1 MSRLPFIEE
10 PKCETA
16 TVVSYIDDRA
26 EIKREVKE
34 RHAAK
39 KLADR
44 QLNDLRKRYA
54 KERGLFSPG
63 IDFALK
69 LKEEFNE
76 DSARE
81 WLRGFDVA
89 REVVG
94 LDEFLGVQ
102 SDLLESLAREDAGKQ
117 LAEAVA

>member
-10 PKCETA
+10 PVCEPTI
-16 TVVSYIDDRA
+16 VRSYVEDRA

-69 LKEEFNE
+69 LKEEFNV

-94 LDEFLGVQ
+94 LDEALGVQ
-102 SDLLESLAREDAGKQ
+102 SDLMENLEREDAGKQ

>member
-1 MSRLPFIEE
+1 MSRLPFIEQPVCE
-10 PKCETA
+10 PDI
-16 TVVSYIDDRA
+16 VGSYIDDRA
-26 EIKREVKE
+26 EIKSEVRE

-39 KLADR
+39 KLADG
-44 QLNDLRKRYA
+44 QLNELRKRYA
-54 KERGLFSPG
+54 KERGLFTPG

-69 LKEEFNE
+69 LKEEFTP

-94 LDEFLGVQ
+94 LDEALGAQ
-102 SDLLESLAREDAGKQ
+102 PDLLENLEREDAGRE